1 MGKNGK
7 RFPNAFD
14 HVETSI
20 ERACNYS
27 EESPRESVLNA
38 ENQGNKQKVRQI
50 SIPQKAKK
58 SIKINVILYKYTST
72 STVHQRMIDVSRKST
87 WANHLRCELN

>member
-50 SIPQKAKK
+50 SIP
-58 SIKINVILYKYTST
+58 
-72 STVHQRMIDVSRKST
+72 
-87 WANHLRCELN
+87 